1 MPVSTVT
8 LSDKTITCKV
18 HFLMTEELDY
28 TEKKKKNPQ
37 NWQSKSPQLLAI
49 REKGIQR

>member
-28 TEKKKKNPQ
+28 TEKKKKKKAHKTGRANHLSC
-37 NWQSKSPQLLAI
+37 WL
-49 REKGIQR
+49 

>member
-28 TEKKKKNPQ
+28 TEKKKKKAHKTGRANHLSC
-37 NWQSKSPQLLAI
+37 WL
-49 REKGIQR
+49 